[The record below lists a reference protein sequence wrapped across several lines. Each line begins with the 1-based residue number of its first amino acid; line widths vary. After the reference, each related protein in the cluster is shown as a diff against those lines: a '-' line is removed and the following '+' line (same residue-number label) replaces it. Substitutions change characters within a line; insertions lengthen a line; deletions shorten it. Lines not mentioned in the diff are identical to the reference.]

1 MYSHIFSIKGISA
14 PTTVQ
19 VSEMTDSSAV
29 ITMTTDVTEG
39 MTNVTLNNLLPNRQ
53 YGVTVSSLS
62 IGVVAS

>member
-1 MYSHIFSIKGISA
+1 
-14 PTTVQ
+14 
-19 VSEMTDSSAV
+19 MTDSSAV